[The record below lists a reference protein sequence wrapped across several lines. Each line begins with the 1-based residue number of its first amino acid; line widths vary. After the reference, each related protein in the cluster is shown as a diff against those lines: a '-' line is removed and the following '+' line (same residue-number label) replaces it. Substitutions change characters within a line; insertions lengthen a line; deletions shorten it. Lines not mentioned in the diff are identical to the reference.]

1 MNFKKQVLLLTVLL
15 AFVVLTLSGCGEG
28 EVVARVNG
36 EKITLSELNKKVE
49 EIKAG
54 LESQGI
60 DIESE
65 EGQSAMGKVEEEA
78 LNQLINETLLL
89 QEAEKQGVLAGDDEV
104 QRRLREIK
112 KNFSSEEFES
122 LLKAQNLTER
132 DFKKQLKLQLSA
144 DALFNKVTKDVKV
157 SDGELREYFEKNRKD
172 LEQIKVAHIL
182 ISVDPDASKSE
193 EEKARNKAVEIIN
206 KLHNGADF
214 SSLARTYSEDSQT
227 KENGGVIDIYFTRED
242 PFFME
247 EFIEG
252 AFKLKE
258 GEFSKEPVRTTYGYH
273 IIKVIDSRTS
283 YEELKSTIRDRLLS
297 EKKNDVFVKYFNKI
311 KKDAKIEN
319 MLKK

>member
-1 MNFKKQVLLLTVLL
+1 MNFKRVLVLAVLL
-15 AFVVLTLSGCGEG
+15 AFVVFSTAGCGEG

-36 EKITLSELNKKVE
+36 EKITLSELNSKVE

-60 DIESE
+60 DFESE
-65 EGQSAMGKVEEEA
+65 EGRSVLKKVEEEA
-78 LNQLINETLLL
+78 LNQLINETLLM
-89 QEAEKQGVLAGDDEV
+89 QEAEKQGVLAGDDKV
-104 QRRLREIK
+104 QQRLKEIK
-112 KNFSSEEFES
+112 ENFSSEEFKS

-132 DFKKQLKLQLSA
+132 DFKEQLKLQLSA
-144 DALFNKVTKDVKV
+144 DALFNKVTKNIKV
-157 SDGELREYFEKNRKD
+157 SEQELREYFEKYKGD
-172 LEQIKVAHIL
+172 LEQLKVAHIL
-182 ISVDPDASKSE
+182 ISVEPDASKGD
-193 EEKARNKAVEIIN
+193 EEKAKNKAVEIIGR
-206 KLHNGADF
+206 LHRGEDF
-214 SSLARTYSEDSQT
+214 GSLAKTYSEDAQT

-273 IIKVIDSRTS
+273 IIKVIDRKAS
-283 YEELKSTIRDRLLS
+283 YEELKSTIRDRLLT
-297 EKKNDVFVKYFNKI
+297 ERKNDAFVKYFNKI

-319 MLKK
+319 MLQK